1 MPTRS
6 LSRFSRKTIRVV
18 SVLAVSVG
26 LAGGGAALGSTVASA
41 APVVCSSPPSAND
54 IRVDGMASCGAQATG
69 AGVAGAT
76 ATESGTAVAV
86 ADTGGRSNAYATG
99 FGTALSS
106 VIGLGTSYA
115 ISIGGGIT
123 QSQAVD
129 GNTTVAIA
137 GFGGGATAVAAGVNC
152 EGINSF
158 AFNART
164 GMACIAGS

>member
-1 MPTRS
+1 MPTRF
-6 LSRFSRKTIRVV
+6 LSSISRKTIR
-18 SVLAVSVG
+18 LASMVTISVG
-26 LAGGGAALGSTVASA
+26 LVVGGAALGSGVASA
-41 APVVCSSPPSAND
+41 APVTCSSPPSAND
-54 IRVDGMASCGAQATG
+54 IRVNGVASCGAQATG
-69 AGVAGAT
+69 VGVANAT
-76 ATESGTAVAV
+76 ASESGTAVSV
-86 ADTGGRSNAYATG
+86 ADAGGQSTAYATG

-106 VIGLGTSYA
+106 VIGQGTAYA

-152 EGINSF
+152 EGVNSF